1 MGQYLTNYTQQELH
15 SDNGE
20 INVQTIDQQY
30 NPTMNT
36 PPSIPSNSR
45 PLTLGAPLHYQ
56 KPQKNTPFK
65 CPTDLE
71 IYNV

>member
-1 MGQYLTNYTQQELH
+1 
-15 SDNGE
+15 
-20 INVQTIDQQY
+20 
-30 NPTMNT
+30 MNT

-71 IYNV
+71 NYNAETSSCECIEDLSYFTDPQTNKTVCIDCAEL